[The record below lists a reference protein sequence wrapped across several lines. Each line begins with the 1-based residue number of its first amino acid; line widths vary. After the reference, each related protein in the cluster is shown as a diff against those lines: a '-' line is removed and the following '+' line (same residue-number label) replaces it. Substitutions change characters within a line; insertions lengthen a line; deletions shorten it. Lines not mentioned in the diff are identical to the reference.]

1 MRIPASAKNRRR
13 TMKIGLCRGAAGA
26 AIAAA
31 VLVTAPASAQP
42 RPAPAAAASAGSG
55 YTERQDADGSQVID
69 FGNDLVVD
77 GTLNIFGDVVK
88 PPPLVTRA
96 ALIRPRMNFV
106 PELITSVE
114 NL

>member
-13 TMKIGLCRGAAGA
+13 TMKIGLCRGVAF
-26 AIAAA
+26 AAA
-31 VLVTAPASAQP
+31 VL
-42 RPAPAAAASAGSG
+42 APAAAYAQTPPARPAPTSE

-77 GTLNIFGDVVK
+77 GTLNIFGDVVR

-106 PELITSVE
+106 PELIKSVE